1 MDQEEYQL
9 EYDYR
14 NDLIVNFTNGKNKIK
29 FNLSQYYLDL
39 KTRIQTNLKKEPL
52 FKLIKAN
59 QTIIDATSGLLQ
71 DSLILAAF
79 NKKIICFESEK
90 QIFKLQEIIK
100 NDILAM
106 DPFFKNIV
114 KNIRIELG
122 KSINYNKILKQNIS
136 CIYVDLMFDDT
147 KNSAPKK
154 SKQLL
159 RKYADKNN
167 NYAEF
172 IDYAKA
178 NKLNL
183 IIKSNSLNLA
193 KNYPELS
200 YQKFGNLYFYQ
211 LTSF

>member
-39 KTRIQTNLKKEPL
+39 KYRIQTNLKQEPL
-52 FKLIKAN
+52 YKLIKAN

-100 NDILAM
+100 NDILAK
-106 DPFFKNIV
+106 DPFYKNIANNV
-114 KNIRIELG
+114 SLKLG
-122 KSINYNKILKQNIS
+122 KSVNYNDLLKQRIG
-136 CIYVDLMFDDT
+136 CLYVDLMFDDT

-183 IIKSNSLNLA
+183 IIKSNSINLA

-200 YQKFGNLYFYQ
+200 FQKFGNLYFFQ
-211 LTSF
+211 LTNF

>member
-29 FNLSQYYLDL
+29 FNLSQYYLDI
-39 KTRIQTNLKKEPL
+39 KSRIQNNLKQEPL
-52 FKLIKAN
+52 YKLIKAN

-90 QIFKLQEIIK
+90 QIFILQEIIK
-100 NDILAM
+100 NDILAK
-106 DPFFKNIV
+106 DPFYKDIIKNISLIHGNSV
-114 KNIRIELG
+114 SCTNTL
-122 KSINYNKILKQNIS
+122 NQNVGT
-136 CIYVDLMFDDT
+136 IYVDLMFDDT

-167 NYAEF
+167 NYSEF

-183 IIKSNSLNLA
+183 IIKSNSINLA

-200 YQKFGNLYFYQ
+200 YQRFGNLYFYQ
-211 LTSF
+211 LTNF

>member
-1 MDQEEYQL
+1 MDQEEYQI

-14 NDLIVNFTNGKNKIK
+14 NDLIVNFTNGKNNIK

-39 KTRIQTNLKKEPL
+39 KSRIQTNLKQEPL

-71 DSLILAAF
+71 DSLILAKF

-100 NDILAM
+100 NDILAK
-106 DPFFKNIV
+106 DPLFKTITKNIDL
-114 KNIRIELG
+114 RLG
-122 KSINYNKILKQNIS
+122 IS
-136 CIYVDLMFDDT
+136 TDYEEALRQRVNCIYVDLMFDDT
-147 KNSAPKK
+147 KKSAPKK

-159 RKYADKNN
+159 RQYADQNN
-167 NYAEF
+167 NYNEF
-172 IDYAKA
+172 IKYAKT

-200 YQKFGNLYFYQ
+200 YQKFGNLYFYE
-211 LTSF
+211 LTNF